1 VTNVEQKRNKISLT
15 HKGGKKESV
24 DIEATGTMNDKAHA
38 AEWLKVILAIRS
50 EVA

>member
-1 VTNVEQKRNKISLT
+1 VTAVTQTRNKILLT

-24 DIEATGTMNDKAHA
+24 DIEACGTMNDKAHA

-50 EVA
+50 EV